1 MNLFVVQISKVRSA
15 FLCVVAAVF
24 LMAGSL
30 SVASEA
36 QKVNINTA
44 SAGELSAEL
53 VGVGDSKSAAI
64 VKNRGEMGRFEAPQD
79 ITRVKGVGETIFL
92 QNKDRIVVN

>member
-1 MNLFVVQISKVRSA
+1 MNLFVAQIGKVRFA
-15 FLCVVAAVF
+15 FLCSVAAVF
-24 LMAGSL
+24 LFAGSL

-53 VGVGDSKSAAI
+53 VGVGDIKSAAI
-64 VKNRGEMGRFEAPQD
+64 VKNRDEMGRFEAPQD